1 MCTVCRANV
10 GRCARDW
17 RNSPYVR
24 LFRETCG
31 LEPRTSLTHYGD
43 TAETIRRGRSSNPN
57 QLTVDCFSVGP
68 DLQGTP
74 INSHRLCHAAPW
86 QGFAQTPRLPPMI
99 QAPIS
104 VLTVLLL
111 VLAGLFLLQ
120 RHPWG
125 DRLFRAVPL
134 LVFCY
139 FVPALL
145 SNLGVI
151 PAESDLY
158 VFIRRVLLPA
168 SLVLL
173 VLSTDIPAVL
183 SLGRDAVLLFLAGT
197 ASIALG
203 GPLAFLA
210 LGWMF
215 PAETLDQ
222 AWRGLAALCG
232 SWIGGGANFVAVGES
247 VGASAATMSLMVV
260 VDVGVANVWTA
271 VLLLFAGRERAM
283 DATIGADR
291 RRIDDVRAR
300 VEHYQAE
307 VARPANLAEMLLILA
322 IGFGTTGIVTWVAQY
337 LPDIGTIINGFT
349 WVVCLVTAVG
359 VALSFTYL
367 RRLEGAGAST
377 VGSVFLY
384 LLVATI
390 GASAQF
396 SHVMENLPLLA
407 VGAIWMSFHAIA
419 MLVVRRLLGA
429 PVFFLAVGSQANVG
443 GAASAPVVAAAFHPA
458 LATVGV
464 LLAVLGYVLGTYV
477 GILDAF
483 VLRHVARLY
492 GG

>member
-1 MCTVCRANV
+1 V
-10 GRCARDW
+10 
-17 RNSPYVR
+17 
-24 LFRETCG
+24 
-31 LEPRTSLTHYGD
+31 
-43 TAETIRRGRSSNPN
+43 I
-57 QLTVDCFSVGP
+57 
-68 DLQGTP
+68 
-74 INSHRLCHAAPW
+74 
-86 QGFAQTPRLPPMI
+86 QTPLG
-99 QAPIS
+99 
-104 VLTVLLL
+104 VLTVLLG

-120 RHPWG
+120 RQRHG
-125 DRLFRAVPL
+125 ARLFAVVPL

-183 SLGRDAVLLFLAGT
+183 SLGRDAVMLFLAGT
-197 ASIALG
+197 LSIALG
-203 GPLAFLA
+203 GPVAFLA
-210 LGWMF
+210 LGWLF
-215 PAETLDQ
+215 PTEALDQ

-232 SWIGGGANFVAVGES
+232 SWIGGGANFVAIGES
-247 VGASAATMSLMVV
+247 TGASPATMSLMVV

-271 VLLLFAGRERAM
+271 ILLLFAGRERAM
-283 DATIGADR
+283 DAALGADR
-291 RRIDDVRAR
+291 RRIDTVRTR

-307 VARPANLAEMLLILA
+307 VARPATLAELLLILA
-322 IGFGTTGIVTWVAQY
+322 LGLGTTGVVTYVAGF
-337 LPDIGTIINGFT
+337 LPDIGTIVNGFT
-349 WVVCLVTAVG
+349 WVVCLVTAAG
-359 VALSFTYL
+359 VAYSFTRL
-367 RRLEGAGAST
+367 RRLEGAGASV

-390 GASAQF
+390 GASARF
-396 SHVMENLPLLA
+396 SEVTNNLPLLA
-407 VGAIWMSFHAIA
+407 VGALWMTFHAVA
-419 MLVVRRLLGA
+419 MLVVRRMLRA

-477 GILDAF
+477 GILVAF
-483 VLRHVARLY
+483 VFRYVARLY

>member
-1 MCTVCRANV
+1 
-10 GRCARDW
+10 
-17 RNSPYVR
+17 
-24 LFRETCG
+24 
-31 LEPRTSLTHYGD
+31 
-43 TAETIRRGRSSNPN
+43 
-57 QLTVDCFSVGP
+57 
-68 DLQGTP
+68 
-74 INSHRLCHAAPW
+74 
-86 QGFAQTPRLPPMI
+86 MI
-99 QAPIS
+99 QSPLG
-104 VLTVLLL
+104 VLTVLLT

-120 RHPWG
+120 RHPLG
-125 DRLFRAVPL
+125 ARLFRTVPL

-145 SNLGVI
+145 SNVGII
-151 PAESDLY
+151 PAESELY
-158 VFIRRVLLPA
+158 LFIRRVLLPA

-173 VLSTDIPAVL
+173 VLATDIPAVL
-183 SLGRDAVLLFLAGT
+183 SLGRDAVILFLAGT
-197 ASIALG
+197 ATIAIG

-215 PAETLDQ
+215 PVDALDQ
-222 AWRGLAALCG
+222 AWRGLAALAG

-247 VGASAATMSLMVV
+247 AGASAATMSLMVV
-260 VDVGVANVWTA
+260 VDVAVANVWTA
-271 VLLLFAGRERAM
+271 VLLLFAGREREM
-283 DATIGADR
+283 DAAMGADR
-291 RRIDDVRAR
+291 ARIDRVRER
-300 VEHYQAE
+300 VEQYQAE
-307 VARPANLAEMLLILA
+307 VTRPVTLAELLLILA
-322 IGFGTTGIVTWVAQY
+322 IGFGLTAAATALAAF

-349 WVVCLVTAVG
+349 WVVCLVTAAA
-359 VALSFTYL
+359 VALSFTPL
-367 RRLEGAGAST
+367 RRLEGAGASV

-396 SHVMENLPLLA
+396 SRVADNLPLLA
-407 VGAIWMSFHAIA
+407 VGALWMAFHAA
-419 MLVVRRLLGA
+419 GMLLVRRILRA

-483 VLRHVARLY
+483 LLRQVAVFY

>member
-1 MCTVCRANV
+1 
-10 GRCARDW
+10 
-17 RNSPYVR
+17 
-24 LFRETCG
+24 
-31 LEPRTSLTHYGD
+31 
-43 TAETIRRGRSSNPN
+43 
-57 QLTVDCFSVGP
+57 
-68 DLQGTP
+68 
-74 INSHRLCHAAPW
+74 
-86 QGFAQTPRLPPMI
+86 MI
-99 QAPIS
+99 QSPLG
-104 VLTVLLL
+104 VLTVLLT

-125 DRLFRAVPL
+125 ARLFRIVPL

-145 SNLGVI
+145 SNAGII
-151 PAESDLY
+151 PAESELY

-168 SLVLL
+168 SLALL
-173 VLSTDIPAVL
+173 VLATDIPAVI
-183 SLGRDAVLLFLAGT
+183 SLGRDAVILFLAGT
-197 ASIALG
+197 ATIAIG

-215 PAETLDQ
+215 PVDALDQ
-222 AWRGLAALCG
+222 AWRGLAALAG

-247 VGASAATMSLMVV
+247 AGASAATMSLMVV
-260 VDVGVANVWTA
+260 VDVAVANVWTA
-271 VLLLFAGRERAM
+271 VLLLFAGREREM
-283 DATIGADR
+283 DAAMGADR
-291 RRIDDVRAR
+291 ARIDRVREQ
-300 VEHYQAE
+300 VERYQAE
-307 VARPANLAEMLLILA
+307 VTRPASLAELLLILA
-322 IGFGTTGIVTWVAQY
+322 IGFGLTAGATALAAV

-349 WVVCLVTAVG
+349 WIVCLVTAAA
-359 VALSFTYL
+359 VALSFTPL
-367 RRLEGAGAST
+367 RRLEGAGASV

-396 SHVMENLPLLA
+396 SRVADNLPLLA
-407 VGAIWMSFHAIA
+407 VGALWMAFHAA
-419 MLVVRRLLGA
+419 GMLLVRRLLRA

-483 VLRHVARLY
+483 LLRQVAIFY

>member
-1 MCTVCRANV
+1 
-10 GRCARDW
+10 
-17 RNSPYVR
+17 
-24 LFRETCG
+24 
-31 LEPRTSLTHYGD
+31 
-43 TAETIRRGRSSNPN
+43 
-57 QLTVDCFSVGP
+57 
-68 DLQGTP
+68 
-74 INSHRLCHAAPW
+74 
-86 QGFAQTPRLPPMI
+86 MI
-99 QAPIS
+99 QAPLG
-104 VLTVLLL
+104 VLTVLLA

-120 RHPWG
+120 QHRWG
-125 DRLFRAVPL
+125 ARLFAVVPL

-151 PAESDLY
+151 PAESELY
-158 VFIRRVLLPA
+158 LFVRRVLLPA

-183 SLGRDAVLLFLAGT
+183 SLGRDAVILFLAGT
-197 ASIALG
+197 VSIAVG

-215 PAETLDQ
+215 PPDALDQ

-247 VGASAATMSLMVV
+247 AGASPATMSLMVV

-271 VLLLFAGRERAM
+271 LLLLFAGRERAM
-283 DATIGADR
+283 DAAIGADR
-291 RRIDDVRAR
+291 RRIDAVRER
-300 VEHYQAE
+300 VERYQAE
-307 VARPANLAEMLLILA
+307 VARPANLPELLLILA
-322 IGFGTTGIVTWVAQY
+322 LGLGTTGVVTWVAQF

-349 WVVCLVTAVG
+349 WVVCLVTAIS
-359 VALSFTYL
+359 VAFSFTRL
-367 RRLEGAGAST
+367 RRLEGAGASV

-390 GASAQF
+390 GASARF
-396 SHVMENLPLLA
+396 SEVADNLPLLA
-407 VGAIWMSFHAIA
+407 VGALWMLFHAVA
-419 MLVVRRLLGA
+419 MLAARRMLRA
-429 PVFFLAVGSQANVG
+429 PIFFLAVGSQSNVG

-464 LLAVLGYVLGTYV
+464 LLAVLGYVLGTYI

-483 VLRHVARLY
+483 LLRYVASLY
-492 GG
+492 APG

>member
-1 MCTVCRANV
+1 M
-10 GRCARDW
+10 
-17 RNSPYVR
+17 
-24 LFRETCG
+24 
-31 LEPRTSLTHYGD
+31 
-43 TAETIRRGRSSNPN
+43 
-57 QLTVDCFSVGP
+57 
-68 DLQGTP
+68 
-74 INSHRLCHAAPW
+74 
-86 QGFAQTPRLPPMI
+86 AQTPL
-99 QAPIS
+99 S
-104 VLTVLLL
+104 VLTILLL
-111 VLAGLFLLQ
+111 VLAGLFLIQ
-120 RHPWG
+120 QHPVG
-125 DRLFRAVPL
+125 RKLFSVVPL

-151 PAESDLY
+151 PAESELY

-173 VLSTDIPAVL
+173 VLSTDIPAVM
-183 SLGRDAVLLFLAGT
+183 SLGRDAVVLFLAGT

-215 PAETLDQ
+215 PEGTLDQ
-222 AWRGLAALCG
+222 AWRGLAALAG

-247 VGASAATMSLMVV
+247 AGATAATMSLMVV
-260 VDVGVANVWTA
+260 VDVAVANVWTA
-271 VLLLFAGRERAM
+271 VLLFFAGRERAL
-283 DATIGADR
+283 DERIGADR
-291 RRIDDVRAR
+291 TRIDTVRRR
-300 VEHYQAE
+300 VEQYQAE
-307 VARPANLAEMLLILA
+307 VARPVNLADLLLILA
-322 IGFGTTGIVTWVAQY
+322 IGLGVTGIVTWLARY
-337 LPDIGTIINGFT
+337 LPDIGTVINGFT
-349 WVVCLVTAVG
+349 WTVCLVTAVG
-359 VALSFTYL
+359 VALSFTGL

-396 SHVMENLPLLA
+396 SHVADNLPLLA
-407 VGAIWMSFHAIA
+407 VGALWMLFHAA
-419 MLVVRRLLGA
+419 SMLLVRRLLRA

-477 GILDAF
+477 GILDAL
-483 VLRHVARLY
+483 VLQQIAQLY

>member
-1 MCTVCRANV
+1 M
-10 GRCARDW
+10 
-17 RNSPYVR
+17 
-24 LFRETCG
+24 
-31 LEPRTSLTHYGD
+31 
-43 TAETIRRGRSSNPN
+43 I
-57 QLTVDCFSVGP
+57 
-68 DLQGTP
+68 
-74 INSHRLCHAAPW
+74 
-86 QGFAQTPRLPPMI
+86 QTPL
-99 QAPIS
+99 S
-104 VLTVLLL
+104 VLSALLAT
-111 VLAGLFLLQ
+111 LAGLFLLQ
-120 RHPWG
+120 RHRLG
-125 DRLFRAVPL
+125 NRLFRTIPL

-151 PAESDLY
+151 PAESDVYL
-158 VFIRRVLLPA
+158 FIRRVLLPA

-183 SLGRDAVLLFLAGT
+183 ALGRDAVVLFLAGT
-197 ASIALG
+197 VSIAVG

-215 PAETLDQ
+215 PQEALDQ

-247 VGASAATMSLMVV
+247 AGASAATMSLMVV
-260 VDVGVANVWTA
+260 VDVAVANVWTA
-271 VLLLFAGRERAM
+271 LLLWFAGRERAM
-283 DATIGADR
+283 DAAIGADR
-291 RRIDDVRAR
+291 TRIDEVRGR
-300 VEHYQAE
+300 VERYQSE
-307 VARPANLAEMLLILA
+307 VARPANLADMLLILA
-322 IGFGTTGIVTWVAQY
+322 IGIGTTGVVTALARY

-359 VALSFTYL
+359 VALSFTPL

-377 VGSVFLY
+377 VGGVFLY

-396 SHVMENLPLLA
+396 SHVLDNLPLLA
-407 VGAIWMSFHAIA
+407 VGALWMCFHAVA
-419 MLVVRRLLGA
+419 MLTVRRLLRA

-483 VLRHVARLY
+483 VLRQVAEFYSR
-492 GG
+492 

>member
-1 MCTVCRANV
+1 M
-10 GRCARDW
+10 
-17 RNSPYVR
+17 
-24 LFRETCG
+24 
-31 LEPRTSLTHYGD
+31 
-43 TAETIRRGRSSNPN
+43 I
-57 QLTVDCFSVGP
+57 
-68 DLQGTP
+68 
-74 INSHRLCHAAPW
+74 
-86 QGFAQTPRLPPMI
+86 QTPLG
-99 QAPIS
+99 
-104 VLTVLLL
+104 VLTVLLS
-111 VLAGLFLLQ
+111 VLAGLFMLA
-120 RHPWG
+120 RHPLG
-125 DRLFRAVPL
+125 DRVFRVVPL

-139 FVPALL
+139 FVPAVL
-145 SNLGVI
+145 SNFGII
-151 PAESDLY
+151 PLESEVY

-183 SLGRDAVLLFLAGT
+183 SLGRDAVVLFLAGT

-215 PAETLDQ
+215 PTEALDQ

-247 VGASAATMSLMVV
+247 TGATAATMSLMVV
-260 VDVGVANVWTA
+260 VDVGIANVWTA
-271 VLLLFAGRERAM
+271 TLLLFAGRERSM
-283 DATIGADR
+283 DEKMGADR
-291 RRIDDVRAR
+291 TRIDDVRHR
-300 VEHYQAE
+300 VERYQAE
-307 VARPANLAEMLLILA
+307 VARPANLGEMLLILA
-322 IGFGTTGIVTWVAQY
+322 IGLGTTFVATWIAGY

-359 VALSFTYL
+359 VALSFTGL

-396 SHVMENLPLLA
+396 SHVLDNLPLLA
-407 VGAIWMSFHAIA
+407 VGALWMLFHAAA
-419 MLVVRRLLGA
+419 MLTVRRILKA
-429 PVFFLAVGSQANVG
+429 PIFFLAVGSQANVG

-477 GILDAF
+477 GILVAF
-483 VLRHVARLY
+483 VLRQIARVY

>member
-1 MCTVCRANV
+1 M
-10 GRCARDW
+10 
-17 RNSPYVR
+17 
-24 LFRETCG
+24 
-31 LEPRTSLTHYGD
+31 
-43 TAETIRRGRSSNPN
+43 I
-57 QLTVDCFSVGP
+57 
-68 DLQGTP
+68 
-74 INSHRLCHAAPW
+74 
-86 QGFAQTPRLPPMI
+86 QTPLG
-99 QAPIS
+99 

-111 VLAGLFLLQ
+111 VLAALFMLQ
-120 RHPWG
+120 RHPAG
-125 DRLFRAVPL
+125 DRLFRIVPL

-145 SNLGVI
+145 SNAGVI
-151 PAESDLY
+151 PFESDLY

-183 SLGRDAVLLFLAGT
+183 GLGRDAVILFLAGT
-197 ASIALG
+197 LSIALG
-203 GPLAFLA
+203 GPLAFAA

-215 PAETLDQ
+215 PTEALDQ

-247 VGASAATMSLMVV
+247 AGASAATMSLMVV
-260 VDVGVANVWTA
+260 VDVAVANVWTA
-271 VLLLFAGRERAM
+271 VLLLFAGREQSM
-283 DATIGADR
+283 DAKIGADR
-291 RRIDDVRAR
+291 SRIDDVRSR
-300 VEHYQAE
+300 VERYQAE
-307 VARPANLAEMLLILA
+307 VARPTNLGEMLLILA
-322 IGFGTTGIVTWVAQY
+322 IGLGTTGIVTWVSRY

-359 VALSFTYL
+359 VALSFTRL

-396 SHVMENLPLLA
+396 SHVADNLPLLA
-407 VGAIWMSFHAIA
+407 VGALWMVFHAVA
-419 MLVVRRLLGA
+419 MIGVRRVLGA

-464 LLAVLGYVLGTYV
+464 LLGVLGYVLGTYV
-477 GILDAF
+477 GIIDAF
-483 VLRHVARLY
+483 VLQQVARWY

>member
-1 MCTVCRANV
+1 M
-10 GRCARDW
+10 
-17 RNSPYVR
+17 
-24 LFRETCG
+24 
-31 LEPRTSLTHYGD
+31 
-43 TAETIRRGRSSNPN
+43 
-57 QLTVDCFSVGP
+57 
-68 DLQGTP
+68 
-74 INSHRLCHAAPW
+74 
-86 QGFAQTPRLPPMI
+86 AQTPL
-99 QAPIS
+99 S

-120 RHPWG
+120 QTAVGRKI
-125 DRLFRAVPL
+125 FSVVPL

-151 PAESDLY
+151 PAESELY

-173 VLSTDIPAVL
+173 VLSTDIPAVI
-183 SLGRDAVLLFLAGT
+183 SLGRDAVVLFLAGT

-215 PAETLDQ
+215 PVESLDQ
-222 AWRGLAALCG
+222 AWRGLAALAG

-247 VGASAATMSLMVV
+247 AGATAATMSLMVV
-260 VDVGVANVWTA
+260 VDVAVANVWTA
-271 VLLLFAGRERAM
+271 VLLFFAGRERAL
-283 DATIGADR
+283 DERIGADR
-291 RRIDDVRAR
+291 TRIDDVRTR
-300 VEHYQAE
+300 VEQYQAE
-307 VARPANLAEMLLILA
+307 VARPVSLSDMLLILA
-322 IGFGTTGIVTWVAQY
+322 IGLGVTGIVTWVARY
-337 LPDIGTIINGFT
+337 LPDVGTVINGFT
-349 WVVCLVTAVG
+349 WTVCLVTAVG
-359 VALSFTYL
+359 VALSFTRL

-396 SHVMENLPLLA
+396 SHVADNLPLLA
-407 VGAIWMSFHAIA
+407 VGALWMLFHAAA
-419 MLVVRRLLGA
+419 MLLVRRVLRA

-477 GILDAF
+477 GILDAL
-483 VLRHVARLY
+483 VLQQVAHLY